1 VGDRLPP
8 DLPKVDVPMLV
19 IQGDDDQMLPHP
31 ETGGRLP
38 DLISD
43 RGRRRRVRH

>member
-19 IQGDDDQMLPHP
+19 IQGDDDQILPHP
-31 ETGGRLP
+31 RPADGCPT
-38 DLISD
+38 
-43 RGRRRRVRH
+43 